1 MRFIEILG
9 VACVVLLAACGSR
22 PLPTDAPAPV
32 APAPTAPAGGPE
44 VVAVAPAVPLA
55 PARNWEEY
63 KQRVARRIMQ
73 TSAGETFSGP
83 TGDHLRS
90 IPVLQIELNRDG
102 SIRDVTVRRTPKY
115 SPETLQM
122 AIRAVRRAGPFEP
135 VGHLPRPWQYTETFL
150 YNEDLKFQLL
160 SLSVNQ

>member
-9 VACVVLLAACGSR
+9 VACVALLAACGSR
-22 PLPTDAPAPV
+22 PMPSDVPVPV
-32 APAPTAPAGGPE
+32 APAPTAPVARPD
-44 VVAVAPAVPLA
+44 VVAVAPSVPLA

-63 KQRVARRIMQ
+63 KRRVAQRIMQ

-90 IPVLQIELNRDG
+90 IPVLQVELNRDG

-115 SPETLQM
+115 SPETQQM

-150 YNEDLKFQLL
+150 YNEELKFQLL
-160 SLSVNQ
+160 SLTVNQ